1 MSFSAGYTLS
11 MRGKTPKNLLLFAK
25 LRKWQKFLSHPFC
38 NKIIIYFIFVP
49 LNGPKTLATAAIAAT
64 SNNASEADS
73 LLNR

>member
-1 MSFSAGYTLS
+1 MSFSAGYTTPNA
-11 MRGKTPKNLLLFAK
+11 GKPQKNLLLFAK

-49 LNGPKTLATAAIAAT
+49 LNGPKTLATAAIARTA
-64 SNNASEADS
+64 NNASKADS